1 MEQQTEAQ
9 VWNEEAAKL
18 VDDATVSSTEI
29 KEAIAEEIPQEIVE
43 ERVLEV
49 DPLDEFRA
57 KFGRIDALEQQ
68 NAQLLHHVKTAEGRV
83 ASFQRE
89 LQLAKSAQQQVA
101 PQDAPSQNA
110 MSVASKNPEKWE
122 ALKEDFPEW
131 ASAMEEYVSSKI
143 SYRPQEQQ
151 NVSSEAIAEFVQGKV
166 AEVEQTFTRRLE
178 EARLEGKYEDW
189 RDTVNTPDFT
199 AWFSMQKP
207 EVQALA
213 QSTQARDAVRML
225 DLFSDTK
232 QRSAMDIK
240 SERGAKLAAA
250 ATSRPGASP
259 PSQTL
264 DDMNPADLWNYEAA
278 KREKTRAT
286 RGF

>member
-1 MEQQTEAQ
+1 MEQPITEEQ

-18 VDDATVSSTEI
+18 GVDPKESAPEPQ
-29 KEAIAEEIPQEIVE
+29 EAIAPTEPQEIIE
-43 ERVLEV
+43 EVPQEV
-49 DPLDEFRA
+49 DPLDEIRA

-83 ASFQRE
+83 ASMQRE
-89 LQLAKSAQQQVA
+89 FQLAKSAQQNVA
-101 PQDAPSQNA
+101 PQDAPTQNA
-110 MSVASKNPEKWE
+110 MSAASKNPEKWE
-122 ALKEDFPEW
+122 QLKQDFPEW

-143 SYRPQEQQ
+143 GDRPEQSL
-151 NVSSEAIAEFVQGKV
+151 SSQAMAEFVQGKV

-189 RDTVNTPDFT
+189 RETVNTPDFT

-225 DLFSDTK
+225 DLFSETSK
-232 QRSAMDIK
+232 RAASEIK
-240 SERGAKLAAA
+240 TERGARLAAA
-250 ATSRPGASP
+250 ATSKPGHTP
-259 PSQTL
+259 PPVTV
-264 DDMNPADLWNYEAA
+264 DEMDPVAIWNHEAA
-278 KREKTRAT
+278 KLERTRAQ